1 MSLIAFVLIVA
12 SAILHAAWNL
22 LAKKNRM
29 TAPFYAL
36 ICSMGALAWLHVQ
49 FWTPVNMAGLPGIFW
64 VFLFCSIASD
74 LLYCW
79 GLIRTYRTM
88 EMATAY
94 PVMRAL
100 PILLTALAATM
111 FGLGAPLSTMAKFGM
126 LVVFAGCMFMP
137 LLKFSDCR
145 ITDYFNK
152 SMLFVFAVAC
162 GTTGYTIFD
171 SQAQKVMA
179 QAAAQVSKPVLS
191 MTYYS
196 TRALL
201 LASSLWLIVLT
212 TDGNRAVLRDYWKKQ
227 NFTPILAGVFAS
239 STYILVLLSMNYV
252 TNVSY
257 VQVFRQL
264 GLPVGLA
271 AGTFFLKE
279 RCTATKCCGVA
290 LILLGLCV
298 SLVR

>member
-12 SAILHAAWNL
+12 SAVLHAAWNL

-29 TAPFYAL
+29 TVPFYAL
-36 ICSMGALAWLHVQ
+36 ISSMGAVAWFHVQ
-49 FWTPVNMAGLPGIFW
+49 FWTPVNVTGLPGIFW
-64 VFLFCSIASD
+64 LFLFCSIGFD

-100 PILLTALAATM
+100 PILLTALATTM
-111 FGLGAPLSTMAKFGM
+111 FGLGTPLSITAKFGM

-145 ITDYFNK
+145 ISDYFNR
-152 SMLFVFAVAC
+152 STLFVFAVAC

-201 LASSLWLIVLT
+201 LASSLWIIVLT
-212 TDGNRAVLRDYWKKQ
+212 SGGSRAVLKDYWKRH
-227 NFTPILAGVFAS
+227 NLSPILAGVFAS
-239 STYILVLLSMNYV
+239 STYILVLLAMNYV

-279 RCTATKCCGVA
+279 RCTATKCLGVT
-290 LILLGLCV
+290 LILLGLGV
-298 SLVR
+298 SLVH